1 MRIEKD
7 SIGEMKIAKNSYT
20 GIHTE
25 RAKENFKNSRNS
37 VNIELIYGIV
47 IVKKAAVEANFKSG
61 KISKEKK
68 RDDNLCM

>member
-25 RAKENFKNSRNS
+25 RAQYTKRSGGCKPEQ
-37 VNIELIYGIV
+37 G
-47 IVKKAAVEANFKSG
+47 AVCQVPFSQGDKVLT
-61 KISKEKK
+61 K
-68 RDDNLCM
+68 